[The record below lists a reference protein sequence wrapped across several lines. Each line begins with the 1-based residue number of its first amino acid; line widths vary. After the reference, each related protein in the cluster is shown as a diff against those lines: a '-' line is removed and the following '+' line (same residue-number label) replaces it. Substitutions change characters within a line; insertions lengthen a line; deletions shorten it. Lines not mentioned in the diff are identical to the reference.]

1 MQITTIG
8 LDLAKTRFKF
18 MASMLKVRVV
28 VQRMRRAKVLEFFAG
43 LALPRRNGSL
53 RHSPFLGPRTYRG
66 GASGEDH
73 AAVLRESIR

>member
-8 LDLAKTRFKF
+8 LDLAKNVFH
-18 MASMLKVRVV
+18 MASMLKVGSWFGVNCVV
-28 VQRMRRAKVLEFFAG
+28 RRCGSSSRGSRPASLEWKLAAQRI
-43 LALPRRNGSL
+43 
-53 RHSPFLGPRTYRG
+53 LGPRTYRD